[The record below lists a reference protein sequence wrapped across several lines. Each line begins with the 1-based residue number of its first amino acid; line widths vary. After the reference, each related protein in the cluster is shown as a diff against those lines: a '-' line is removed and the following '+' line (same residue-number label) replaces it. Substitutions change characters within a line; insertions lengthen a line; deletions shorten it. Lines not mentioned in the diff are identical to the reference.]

1 MISRLNTILLLARR
15 KPIMIF
21 SYPCIRVH
29 VEIVHISKHQFY
41 LWASCCERVIT
52 AEGGRGGVC
61 ERREKTCPEISCCP
75 AEFVSFHP
83 DSNVCI
89 SKVGVNRDSDV
100 MGTVCGKKISSALQD
115 TLLELDLKCVS

>member
-1 MISRLNTILLLARR
+1 MGFLLWEGNHSGGR
-15 KPIMIF
+15 
-21 SYPCIRVH
+21 
-29 VEIVHISKHQFY
+29 
-41 LWASCCERVIT
+41 
-52 AEGGRGGVC
+52 EGGEEYVSG
-61 ERREKTCPEISCCP
+61 EKDVSRISCCP

-115 TLLELDLKCVS
+115 TLLELDLKCVSWVWR

>member
-1 MISRLNTILLLARR
+1 
-15 KPIMIF
+15 MIF

-52 AEGGRGGVC
+52 AEGGREGGEEYVSG
-61 ERREKTCPEISCCP
+61 EKDVSRISCCP

-115 TLLELDLKCVS
+115 KVLPRVRSQVCELSVEIEP